1 MNRIRFR
8 YAVLFL
14 LLSSTI
20 VAVWMATKAQSFDD
34 VFTGAVIVNGVPTEN
49 IGTVSIKTERFDKRP
64 SLTFGV
70 EAPNR
75 EKAIAQGINQYYVGS
90 NTSCAVA
97 GYDDKRNNKDFDAVV
112 EVQFDPYNARI
123 HCANAELKVESF
135 SKMTVVINPNKPAE
149 RLEMVVE
156 REYLRNPVILA
167 AEYIMYVSGRRAMN
181 FY

>member
-14 LLSSTI
+14 LLTSTI

-34 VFTGAVIVNGVPTEN
+34 VFTGPVIINGIPTDS
-49 IGTVSIKTERFDKRP
+49 IGTVSIKTDRFDKQP

-75 EKAIAQGINQYYVGS
+75 EKAIAQGVNEYYVGS
-90 NTSCAVA
+90 ETTCTVV
-97 GYDDKRNNKDFDAVV
+97 GYDDKRDNKDFDAVV
-112 EVQFDPYNARI
+112 NVQFDPYNARV
-123 HCANAELKVESF
+123 HCANAVLKVESF
-135 SKMTVVINPNKPAE
+135 SKMTVVINPNKPSD
-149 RLEMVVE
+149 RLEMTVE